1 LKGGEIIGL
10 IGELG
15 GGKTTFVKGLAKGLG
30 IRDLVTSPSFVLI
43 KEYKIKSQISLSPK
57 GRVLRR
63 QNLKSQIL
71 THIDLYRLKNI
82 EEIESLG
89 LSDYLGK
96 KNKICVIEWAEKIKN
111 MLEKIPAKVIW
122 VEFGYIDENTRRLKI
137 SNIKA
142 QMSNKIQNYNVK
154 NF

>member
-43 KEYKIKSQISLSPK
+43 KEYKIKSQIS
-57 GRVLRR
+57 
-63 QNLKSQIL
+63 NLKSQIL

-89 LSDYLGK
+89 LLDYLGK
-96 KNKICVIEWAEKIKN
+96 PDKIVVIEWAEKIKN
-111 MLEKIPAKVIW
+111 MLEKIPAKKIW
-122 VEFGYIDENTRRLKI
+122 VEFEYLNENKRKI
-137 SNIKA
+137 
-142 QMSNKIQNYNVK
+142 KIT
-154 NF
+154 NFTL